1 MVSEKSIWY
10 ALTYY
15 RLSKDDCMD
24 KDSGNTSDQQGN
36 QQYSGKE
43 SNSIMNQR
51 KLIQEFISGSEDII
65 FVEEFFDDGFTG
77 TNFDR
82 PSFKRLMN
90 EVRNGR
96 INCVIVKDLS
106 RFGRNYIEVG
116 NYLEKIFPFMG
127 IRFISVVDSLDSF
140 VNPGQM
146 NTVVVP
152 FKNMLNDAY
161 CQDVSNKVRHAL
173 DDRRRSGKFVG
184 SFCAYGFIKD
194 KEHKGELL
202 VDRTVS
208 QVIQNIYQWFLEGEP
223 VLAIARKLNDMG
235 VLTPMEYKK
244 QSGSNYRN
252 PYCEVEGTAVWG
264 YTSVKKILTNRMYC
278 GDLVQGM
285 KRMASYKIKKALTVP
300 KDEWIICEN
309 HHEAIVSRE
318 DFDRVQQ
325 IFDASER
332 QTVKKSESSLLA
344 GFMRCADCGMAM
356 SYCNNH
362 GHRYYICSKYARATK
377 RLCTRHSVRVEH
389 IEKAVL
395 EAIRAQIAIAVE
407 VDALFQALEKDAV
420 TQRQSDRLK
429 ELICRKENEIR
440 GLTRNKEDLY
450 MDWKDEI
457 LSREEYISMKQN
469 YDEKIDSAQ
478 KEIQVLNAKAEE
490 QREIEEVCYNDFVLS
505 FIKHRNIEY
514 LTREVLLELID
525 TIYVHEDKRIS
536 IKFRFRD
543 ELAKCR
549 EILGQNVLELR
560 EKSGFCCLNAMNQ
573 I

>member
-1 MVSEKSIWY
+1 MTIMARKSKY
-10 ALTYY
+10 EGKSQSLTGQKRWQAGLYI
-15 RLSKDDCMD
+15 RLSHDDGD
-24 KDSGNTSDQQGN
+24 KD
-36 QQYSGKE
+36 E
-43 SNSIMNQR
+43 SNSVQR
-51 KLIQEFISGSEDII
+51 QRLILQEHLEKLLDVSVVDQ
-65 FVEEFFDDGFTG
+65 FVDDGFTG

-194 KEHKGELL
+194 KKHKGDLL

-332 QTVKKSESSLLA
+332 QTVKKSESSLFA

-543 ELAKCR
+543 ELAKCQ
-549 EILGQNVLELR
+549 EMLGKNVLKSG
-560 EKSGFCCLNAMNQ
+560 EKSGFCCLKAINQ

>member
-1 MVSEKSIWY
+1 M
-10 ALTYY
+10 
-15 RLSKDDCMD
+15 
-24 KDSGNTSDQQGN
+24 
-36 QQYSGKE
+36 
-43 SNSIMNQR
+43 
-51 KLIQEFISGSEDII
+51 
-65 FVEEFFDDGFTG
+65 
-77 TNFDR
+77 
-82 PSFKRLMN
+82 
-90 EVRNGR
+90 
-96 INCVIVKDLS
+96 
-106 RFGRNYIEVG
+106 G